1 MKLSDVLQIVNIVI
15 GMEGDKETIIN
26 SLVHVASRNNEMR
39 ANIVVRAVLQRE
51 VRKPSNYGNGVA
63 LPHALTRDSENIAA
77 SIAILKSPVD
87 WKTPE
92 QPPVQ
97 IVLLIIG
104 SHRHINSYISIV
116 ARAAKVL
123 SSDAFRE
130 GAIMAKTVEEVLNL
144 IKEVEK
150 KFNYA

>member
-1 MKLSDVLQIVNIVI
+1 MNLSDVLQIVNIVI

-26 SLVHVASRNNEMR
+26 NLVNVASRNNEMR
-39 ANIVVRAVLQRE
+39 PVVVVRAILQRE
-51 VRKPSNYGNGVA
+51 ERKPSNYGNSVA
-63 LPHALTRDSENIAA
+63 LPHALTRDCENIAA

-87 WKTPE
+87 WKTPDK
-92 QPPVQ
+92 PPVQ

-104 SHRHINSYISIV
+104 SHRQINSYISIV

-123 SSDAFRE
+123 SSETFRE
-130 GAIMAKTVEEVLNL
+130 GVLKAKTVEEILNL
-144 IKEVEK
+144 IKVVEK